1 MLIALV
7 VVAVLSVAVIIG
19 WLADRR
25 AIGRRAERA
34 ESERDAKALELSR
47 SEERL
52 VRATQDLA
60 DSRDET

>member
-52 VRATQDLA
+52 L
-60 DSRDET
+60 SLIHI